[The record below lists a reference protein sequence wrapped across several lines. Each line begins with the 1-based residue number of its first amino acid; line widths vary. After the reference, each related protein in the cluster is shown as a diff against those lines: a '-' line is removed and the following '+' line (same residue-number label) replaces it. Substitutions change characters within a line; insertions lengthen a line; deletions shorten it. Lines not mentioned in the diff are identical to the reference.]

1 MPLLFTR
8 SSMVFRL
15 SRIDNSQK
23 RYFLF
28 TGVLVVIALL
38 VSLRVGRYPLS
49 LGDIGAIIF
58 GGEIPPLSRGVFLSL
73 RLPRSL
79 MALLAG
85 AGLGLAGSVFQLV
98 FKNPLASP
106 DIMGAASGANL
117 GAALAIVVFGQ
128 TASLMAFSAFLG
140 CILVVFLVI
149 SLAKLARNNS
159 TVTFILA
166 GIIMKAVSDA
176 VIMILKFY
184 ADPERELAAIEYWAM
199 GSLGSITST
208 KVLAILP
215 FYLAG
220 FAGLI
225 IMRRHITVLGLEDDE
240 SRALGMNVKRV
251 RVIVLAFASLT
262 VASIICQTGL
272 IVFIGLIAPHVA
284 RLALKRI
291 SFAWCVLSAM
301 TGALIMLIADCLA
314 RSLYSSEI
322 PISILTTFI
331 GVPVLV
337 YFMISRKA
345 GKI

>member
-1 MPLLFTR
+1 METSF
-8 SSMVFRL
+8 
-15 SRIDNSQK
+15 K
-23 RYFLF
+23 RYFVLM
-28 TGVLVVIALL
+28 GALVVIAFL
-38 VSLRVGRYPLS
+38 VSLLVGRYPLS
-49 LGDIGAIIF
+49 LGDIGAVVF
-58 GGEIPPLSRGVFLSL
+58 GGDVTPLSRGVFLTL
-73 RLPRSL
+73 RLPRTV

-117 GAALAIVVFGQ
+117 GAAMAIVVFGQ

-140 CILVVFLVI
+140 CMLVVFLVI
-149 SLAKLARNNS
+149 LLAKLSRNNS

-199 GSLGSITST
+199 GSLGAITST

-215 FYLAG
+215 FFLAG
-220 FAGLI
+220 FSGLI
-225 IMRRHITVLGLEDDE
+225 LMRRHITVLGLEDDE
-240 SRALGMNVKRV
+240 SRTLGMNVKRV
-251 RVIVLAFASLT
+251 RVVILAFASLT

-291 SFAWCVLSAM
+291 SFEWCILSAM
-301 TGALIMLIADCLA
+301 TGASIMLIADCLA
-314 RSLYSSEI
+314 RSLSGSEI

-331 GVPVLV
+331 GIPVLV